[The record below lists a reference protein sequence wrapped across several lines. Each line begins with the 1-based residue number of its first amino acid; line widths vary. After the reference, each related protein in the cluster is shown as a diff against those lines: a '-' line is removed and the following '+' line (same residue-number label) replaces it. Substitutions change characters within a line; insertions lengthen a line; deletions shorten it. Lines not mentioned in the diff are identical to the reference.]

1 MSASIATLD
10 SVLKN
15 FYAKA
20 IAEQLNQ
27 EVLML
32 ELFEKAKL
40 DWSGKRVVVPV
51 HVARNNG
58 VGFAAE
64 GAALPTAGN
73 QTYEELQITA
83 KFLYGRFQ
91 LSGPAISSA
100 KGAYSFGNYIDLELR
115 KLVEDVRKRANV
127 ATFSGQTT
135 TGWIHT
141 RVGNGA
147 AGALANSAGG
157 TDIPFSGDASELE
170 RKRAA
175 AVAAG
180 GSLQVKMRRMSD
192 YAIQNAGV
200 LVTVTSVNTAANTVV
215 LTSGAAYA
223 VLTALRDDDCYA
235 VEITG
240 DAAALANANLEI
252 TGIATNLA
260 SGSHFGVDRTDATGV
275 PALQS
280 DSIRSVEDS
289 GVIADYDTFQN
300 LALERMQT
308 LTDSIFSESGLEP
321 DMIMMNP
328 SQRASYTALL
338 VGVTAAGVP
347 GNLYKDTGSAG
358 KGDGGFSGLGFNN
371 IPIRVSV
378 DAGKNMLY
386 FLHTKAWKLAE
397 LEKAGFADLDGNILA
412 RAGVG
417 TGGIDA
423 YEGYFRM
430 YCDEYCERP
439 NANGA
444 LIGVSL

>member
-1 MSASIATLD
+1 MAASISTLD

-51 HVARNNG
+51 HVARNAG

-73 QTYEELQITA
+73 QTYEELNINA

-115 KLVEDVRKRANV
+115 KLVEDVRKKANV

-135 TGWIHT
+135 AGFIHT
-141 RVGNGA
+141 LAQHNGGNLVGSNVA
-147 AGALANSAGG
+147 VV
-157 TDIPFSGDASELE
+157 DIPFSGDAVELE

-180 GSLQVKMRRMSD
+180 GSLQVEFRRMTD
-192 YAIQNAGV
+192 YALDGGGV
-200 LVTVTSVNTAANTVV
+200 APTATITSVNTAANTFRATV
-215 LTSGAAYA
+215 GAAF
-223 VLTALRDDDCYA
+223 VQLTHNRDDDCHA
-235 VEITG
+235 VEIVG
-240 DAAALANANLEI
+240 DAAALAAASLEI

-260 SGSHFGVDRTDATGV
+260 SGAHFGVDRTDATGV

-289 GVIADYDTFQN
+289 GVAANYDTFRP
-300 LALERMQT
+300 LALDRMQA
-308 LTDSIFSESGLEP
+308 LTDSIYTESSLEP
-321 DMIMMNP
+321 DVIMMNP
-328 SQRASYTALL
+328 AQRASYTSLL
-338 VGVTAAGVP
+338 VGTNAA
-347 GNLYKDTGSAG
+347 NLYKSTDSAS
-358 KGDGGFSGLGFNN
+358 KGDGGFSGLAFNN

-386 FLHTKAWKLAE
+386 FLHTKVWKLAE
-397 LEKAGFADLDGNILA
+397 LEKPGFADLDGNILA

-417 TGGIDA
+417 AGGVDA
-423 YEGYFRM
+423 YEGYYRM

-444 LIGVSL
+444 LVGVAL

>member
-1 MSASIATLD
+1 MSASITTLD

-141 RVGNGA
+141 LVSQ
-147 AGALANSAGG
+147 AGAGNLQNSAGG

-192 YAIQNAGV
+192 YAIQNAAV
-200 LVTVTSVNTAANTVV
+200 VVTVTSVNTAANTVV

-223 VLTALRDDDCYA
+223 ALTQLRTDDCFA

-240 DAAALANANLEI
+240 DAAALASANLEI

-289 GVIADYDTFQN
+289 GVAADYDTFQN

-321 DMIMMNP
+321 DIIMMNP

-386 FLHTKAWKLAE
+386 FMHTKVWKLAE

-444 LIGVSL
+444 LVGVSL